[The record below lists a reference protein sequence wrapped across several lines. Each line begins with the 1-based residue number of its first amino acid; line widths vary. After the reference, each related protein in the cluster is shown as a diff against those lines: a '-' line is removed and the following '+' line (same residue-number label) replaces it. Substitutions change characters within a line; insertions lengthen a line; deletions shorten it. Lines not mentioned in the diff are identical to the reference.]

1 MDAEA
6 YEVNKD
12 DLSNGIFI
20 SYLKKRLMEDEKVTV
35 MLDRVAEGKTF
46 CPYNDIAL
54 MKPCLLLKSCSFWYS
69 KYISQKLLKLLKD
82 SNHVTYHLVKHFARR
97 PT

>member
-1 MDAEA
+1 MLNALINCRCVDAEA

-35 MLDRVAEGKTF
+35 MLDRVAEGKIS
-46 CPYNDIAL
+46 YLHDDIAL
-54 MKPCLLLKSCSFWYS
+54 IGKQMFILIMK
-69 KYISQKLLKLLKD
+69 Q
-82 SNHVTYHLVKHFARR
+82 RR
-97 PT
+97 QT